1 MKPYLSIVIPL
12 YNEEKNIPIFY
23 NILRSVLHQLGKSYE
38 IIFIDDGSYDR
49 SLEELMNI
57 KAHDRNIKIIQF
69 QRNFGKAAG
78 LNAGF
83 NEAVGDIIIT
93 MDADLQDRPEEIPKL
108 LAKIE
113 QGYDLVSG
121 WKYKRY
127 DSIGKKVPS
136 KIMNLLAR
144 IISGAK
150 IHDFN
155 CGLKAYRNKVVKN
168 MNIYGELHRYIP
180 ALAHWK
186 GYKVGEVK
194 VVHKKRKYGKS
205 KYGLFR
211 LKGVFDLLTIK
222 FLQTY
227 GKKPLHFFGVLG
239 ALSALLGFIIGLKLA
254 FDWLRNIPIGNRPLL
269 FLAVLMMVIGIQFVS
284 LGLIGEMVSS
294 SKKEEYI
301 IKKRYL

>member
-12 YNEEKNIPIFY
+12 YNEEKNIPILY
-23 NILRSVLHQLGKSYE
+23 SILRRVLHQVGKSYE
-38 IIFIDDGSYDR
+38 IIFIDDGSYDK
-49 SLEELMNI
+49 SLEELM
-57 KAHDRNIKIIQF
+57 KVKVHDSNVKIIQF

-78 LNAGF
+78 LSAGF
-83 NEAVGDIIIT
+83 KEASGDIVIT

-108 LAKIE
+108 LNKIE

-136 KIMNLLAR
+136 KIMNILAK
-144 IISGAK
+144 ILSGAR

-155 CGLKAYRNKVVKN
+155 CGLKAYRNEVVKN

-194 VVHKKRKYGKS
+194 VVHKKRKYGRS

-211 LKGVFDLLTIK
+211 LKGVFDLITIK
-222 FLQTY
+222 FLNTY
-227 GKKPLHFFGVLG
+227 GKKPLHFFGTLG
-239 ALSALLGFIIGLKLA
+239 ALSAFIGFVIGLKLA
-254 FDWLRNIPIGNRPLL
+254 FDWLRKIPIGNRPLSI
-269 FLAVLMMVIGIQFVS
+269 LAVLLIVIGIQFVS

-294 SKKEEYI
+294 NKEEEYI

>member
-12 YNEEKNIPIFY
+12 YNEEKNIPILY
-23 NILRSVLHQLGKSYE
+23 SILRRVLHQVGKSYE
-38 IIFIDDGSYDR
+38 IIFIDDGSYDK
-49 SLEELMNI
+49 SLEELM
-57 KAHDRNIKIIQF
+57 KVKVHDSNVKIIQF

-78 LNAGF
+78 LSAGF
-83 NEAVGDIIIT
+83 KEASGDIVIT

-108 LAKIE
+108 LNKIE

-136 KIMNLLAR
+136 KIMNILAK
-144 IISGAK
+144 ILSGAR

-155 CGLKAYRNKVVKN
+155 CGLKAYRNEVVKN

-194 VVHKKRKYGKS
+194 VVHKKRKYGRS

-211 LKGVFDLLTIK
+211 LKGVFDLITIK
-222 FLQTY
+222 FLNTY
-227 GKKPLHFFGVLG
+227 GKKPLHFFGTLG
-239 ALSALLGFIIGLKLA
+239 ALSAFLGFVIGLKLA
-254 FDWLRNIPIGNRPLL
+254 FDWLRKIPIGNRPLL
-269 FLAVLMMVIGIQFVS
+269 ILAVLLIVIGIQFVS

-294 SKKEEYI
+294 NKEEEYI